1 MSDIPE
7 TIISKGPQKKVAS
20 APAKEKTALPQT
32 IGKYKVISVIAKGVY
47 HMWLLR
53 VNAAGN
59 RDQPFAHLH
68 GTHDI
73 LVFTELV

>member
-32 IGKYKVISVIAKGVY
+32 IGKYKVISVIAKGGIGAVREPDD
-47 HMWLLR
+47 LA
-53 VNAAGN
+53 VIGSVGEDSA
-59 RDQPFAHLH
+59 
-68 GTHDI
+68 
-73 LVFTELV
+73 LVGI